1 MSHKKLTRSVSNR
14 VLAGICGGLGNYLD
28 IDPIV
33 FRVLFCVFGLTG
45 SGIVAYIILMFVIPS
60 ENDVAPSS
68 TSSAINEEWI
78 HNVKN
83 EIKEEITTNVKRSGN
98 IFAILI
104 GIFLITIGFFFLFP
118 WFHFRFFFPIV
129 LIVCGI
135 LLLFYRPKK
144 S

>member
-1 MSHKKLTRSVSNR
+1 MNHKKLTRSVSNR
-14 VLAGICGGLGNYLD
+14 VLAGVCGGLGNYLD

-33 FRVLFCVFGLTG
+33 FRVLFCIFGLTG
-45 SGIVAYIILMFVIPS
+45 SGIIAYIVLMFVIPS
-60 ENDVAPSS
+60 ENDVVPSS
-68 TSSAINEEWI
+68 SSSAINEEWI

-83 EIKEEITTNVKRSGN
+83 EVKEEFTTNVKRGGN

-104 GIFLITIGFFFLFP
+104 GIFLMMIGFFFLFP
-118 WFHFRFFFPIV
+118 WLHFRFFFPIV

-135 LLLFYRPKK
+135 LLLFYRQKK